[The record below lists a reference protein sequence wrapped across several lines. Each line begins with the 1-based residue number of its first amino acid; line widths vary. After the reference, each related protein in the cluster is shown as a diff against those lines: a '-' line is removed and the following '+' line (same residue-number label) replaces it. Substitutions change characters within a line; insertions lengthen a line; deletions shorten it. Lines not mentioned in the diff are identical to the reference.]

1 MCLLFAKRRE
11 RKTSSYVGL
20 EFHFRADAS
29 CKTRQIDNYAWIVK
43 RLLAMNYVKGT
54 NRNLAITCLSA
65 ANAGF
70 HSGGEELVS
79 FDLVGRGQCVCL
91 RKCFHPKRSR
101 RFCLVK
107 SGTMIKKSFPCFLPI
122 LKAYSLNIQTGKIL
136 SFPFYPKAVYFECK
150 FWI

>member
-107 SGTMIKKSFPCFLPI
+107 HYYEASFPTFRFDFPGQIPSKTLS
-122 LKAYSLNIQTGKIL
+122 KTKSLSNTGK
-136 SFPFYPKAVYFECK
+136 S
-150 FWI
+150 